1 MSTTHHPVER
11 EHRIVQAAV
20 GEALGSEG
28 HRRRATG
35 RLGGLIGRDDPV
47 AVLFL
52 ARTLG
57 EDAQLLDGGENSRN
71 LVVDWDC
78 CRHGDTAITSLE
90 QWQALLDASDLAAV
104 QGAFALARL
113 APDGTLIL
121 ARDAIGERTLFY
133 APLPDGLLF
142 AST

>member
-1 MSTTHHPVER
+1 MSPTDHLTER
-11 EHRIVQAAV
+11 EHRIVHAAA

-35 RLGGLIGRDDPV
+35 RLGGLIGREDPV
-47 AVLFL
+47 AEVFL

-57 EDAQLLDGGENSRN
+57 EDAQLLDRGENSQR

-90 QWQALLDASDLAAV
+90 QWRTLLDASELATV

-113 APDGTLIL
+113 
-121 ARDAIGERTLFY
+121 
-133 APLPDGLLF
+133 
-142 AST
+142 